1 MNRAIPV
8 ENQEAIM
15 RVMDNIKIIR
25 GTYDIKTTMIGGE
38 EIRFKAEVDI
48 DGRELTKRY
57 LETLSLDD
65 LLQEVKNVKTEQQLA
80 HFMLKHGDNLVN
92 TLGAEI
98 NKIEEKIKVIHLFI
112 QFSII

>member
-65 LLQEVKNVKTEQQLA
+65 LLQVSIFINRQLNIT
-80 HFMLKHGDNLVN
+80 FERVC
-92 TLGAEI
+92 T
-98 NKIEEKIKVIHLFI
+98 
-112 QFSII
+112 SIGFRMF

>member
-65 LLQEVKNVKTEQQLA
+65 LLQVSIFINSQLNIT
-80 HFMLKHGDNLVN
+80 FERVC
-92 TLGAEI
+92 T
-98 NKIEEKIKVIHLFI
+98 
-112 QFSII
+112 SIGFRMF